1 MQKLTLD
8 VAIPVLGQTLQL
20 MVPED
25 MLGGYLLEAVED
37 MIEEEYHISRRANL
51 YFAEEGMMMDYDL
64 PLRSLPRGTKLI
76 LM

>member
-1 MQKLTLD
+1 MQKLTID

-20 MVPED
+20 LVPEE

-37 MIEEEYHISRRANL
+37 LIIEKYQFTRQANL

-64 PLRSLPRGTKLI
+64 PLRRLPRGTKLI